1 MQRKWQATWCSPWV
15 AWVVA
20 GRVPSAGT
28 VVAQIGWG
36 SGQRGGKREPAG
48 GVGGVGWVVAGGVP
62 SAGTVVAQIGWAIGQ
77 RVWKRQ
83 PAGGLAGLGGSPW
96 SSRRRGRRCGVGT
109 GADATRIS
117 V

>member
-1 MQRKWQATWCSPWV
+1 MGVLSTEIQRKWQATWCSPRV

-28 VVAQIGWG
+28 VVAQIGWAI
-36 SGQRGGKREPAG
+36 GQRGWKGQPAG
-48 GVGGVGWVVAGGVP
+48 GVGGGGGAP
-62 SAGTVVAQIGWAIGQ
+62 RGRRRGGGGIGEG
-77 RVWKRQ
+77 VWKRQ

-96 SSRRRGRRCGVGT
+96 SSRRRVRRCGLGT
-109 GADATRIS
+109 GADDSRIS